1 MVTVNFTVRH
11 RPVRIGVLVRPGD
24 FADLQ
29 KAAAL
34 CCVLWGGLYNR

>member
-11 RPVRIGVLVRPGD
+11 RPLRIGVLVRPGD

-34 CCVLWGGLYNR
+34 